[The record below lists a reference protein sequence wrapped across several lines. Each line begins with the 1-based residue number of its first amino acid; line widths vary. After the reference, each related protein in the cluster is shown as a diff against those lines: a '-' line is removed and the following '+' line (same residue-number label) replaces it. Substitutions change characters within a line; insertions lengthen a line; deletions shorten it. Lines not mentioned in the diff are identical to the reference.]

1 MTASDVKLI
10 YIILII
16 ILFVV
21 IYFIPILVSLTRNST
36 HSTAI
41 FIINFFLGVTG
52 IGWVGALVWAILDET
67 ADERNK
73 RIQKEAAE
81 IEAAK
86 EQQIALSQLMLQSM
100 TQMQMI
106 NKERFEKE
114 ENKENIE
121 VSNNIEQ
128 HNE

>member
-1 MTASDVKLI
+1 M
-10 YIILII
+10 
-16 ILFVV
+16 
-21 IYFIPILVSLTRNST
+21 
-36 HSTAI
+36 
-41 FIINFFLGVTG
+41 
-52 IGWVGALVWAILDET
+52 
-67 ADERNK
+67 
-73 RIQKEAAE
+73 
-81 IEAAK
+81 
-86 EQQIALSQLMLQSM
+86 MQSM